1 MYLNSFNK
9 TVNITFIRNG
19 TTKLNNEEKINGN
32 NDTELT
38 EQGIHEINN
47 IQLEKLNYDIIY
59 HSPLKS
65 SKDTLLNILK
75 KYNKNSEDFNIKE
88 DILISERKYG
98 IFEGLTNKEI
108 SEKYPELYHEWRTND
123 NIDVEG
129 IESIDNLID
138 RVKLFISKVISFDY
152 YNIMVVTHTDFLYSL
167 FKYVTNHDLKEKS
180 EKFNFN
186 IDGCKL
192 LYLKIDI
199 IYDKMVLILNID
211 EKEYKKMIDF

>member
-180 EKFNFN
+180 ENFNFN

>member
-32 NDTELT
+32 NDTELS

-75 KYNKNSEDFNIKE
+75 KYNKN
-88 DILISERKYG
+88 
-98 IFEGLTNKEI
+98 
-108 SEKYPELYHEWRTND
+108 
-123 NIDVEG
+123 V
-129 IESIDNLID
+129 
-138 RVKLFISKVISFDY
+138 
-152 YNIMVVTHTDFLYSL
+152 
-167 FKYVTNHDLKEKS
+167 
-180 EKFNFN
+180 
-186 IDGCKL
+186 
-192 LYLKIDI
+192 
-199 IYDKMVLILNID
+199 
-211 EKEYKKMIDF
+211 